1 MVTIGVFGGSFDP
14 IHIEHIEIIK
24 VAFNEFKI
32 DKVIIVPAFN
42 PPHKKFLNVSDK
54 HRLNMINYAIENLKN
69 VFVDT
74 FEIDLKRIV
83 YTYETLD
90 FLNKKYP
97 SENLKLII
105 GADSYNQLHTWK
117 KSEYIARKYG
127 LFVIKRKNINIDISS
142 KFFKYSQFSTFE
154 GKISSTQVRENIKKG
169 IDVSCILNSKVY
181 NYIKENE
188 LYK

>member
-105 GADSYNQLHTWK
+105 GADSYNQL
-117 KSEYIARKYG
+117 SRE
-127 LFVIKRKNINIDISS
+127 
-142 KFFKYSQFSTFE
+142 
-154 GKISSTQVRENIKKG
+154 KILI
-169 IDVSCILNSKVY
+169 
-181 NYIKENE
+181 
-188 LYK
+188 